1 MLIAVSNPS
10 KQYTHQTV
18 AALSNNPNYQV
29 YFLTSFWFMPQHI
42 WWHNWLSKILPI
54 NNQLKKKSG
63 DIVRPNIIVTH
74 FSGILYSF
82 IGRFFYHGE
91 ARSFFED
98 KIHDKWAA
106 KWVKKHQPNIF
117 IGYEKSCCNSFKAVK
132 KYGGK
137 TLLDLAQV
145 HINFIEQL
153 RGQYPF
159 FQQITGNEKLYGSIK
174 KIKLEE
180 YELADYVTTLSNFA
194 KDTMLANGYPTSKVS
209 VVNLGANTQL
219 FTAKQTYCSTNT
231 ESLKLLFV
239 GAVTKRKGIHI
250 LCEVMQELVH
260 ENITLDIIGPL
271 GDGIDLSALLKH
283 NDLIQYTPYLHHS
296 ELAIKMQTADIFVF
310 PSYLDSW
317 AMVVIE
323 AMACG
328 LPVII
333 TKNTGARDAINGAA
347 GFIIDVD
354 DKAALKEKILQLYN
368 DRSLLEIM
376 GKAARIQ
383 AEKYTWQQYYQS
395 VNSIVAKLIEA

>member
-42 WWHNWLSKILPI
+42 WWHNWLSKIPQI

-63 DIVRPNIIVTH
+63 DIIPPNIVVTH

-82 IGRFFYHGE
+82 IGRFFYNGE
-91 ARSFFED
+91 KRSFIED

-106 KWVKKHQPNIF
+106 KWVKTHQPNVF
-117 IGYEKSCCNSFKAVK
+117 IGYEKSCSNSFKAVK
-132 KYGGK
+132 QYGGK
-137 TLLDLAQV
+137 TVLDLAQV

-153 RGQYPF
+153 RYQYPF
-159 FQQITGNEKLYGSIK
+159 FQQITGDEKLYNSIK

-180 YELADYVTTLSNFA
+180 YQLADFVTTLSNFA
-194 KDTMLANGYPTSKVS
+194 KDTMIENGYPTYKVS
-209 VVNLGANTQL
+209 VVNIGANTQL
-219 FTAKQTYCSTNT
+219 FKAKQAYNSTNAKPI
-231 ESLKLLFV
+231 KLLFV

-271 GDGIDLSALLKH
+271 GDGIDLSSLLE
-283 NDLIQYTPYLHHS
+283 NNNRIQHTPYLHHS
-296 ELAIKMQTADIFVF
+296 ELAIKMQAADIFVF

-317 AMVVIE
+317 A
-323 AMACG
+323 
-328 LPVII
+328 
-333 TKNTGARDAINGAA
+333 
-347 GFIIDVD
+347 
-354 DKAALKEKILQLYN
+354 
-368 DRSLLEIM
+368 
-376 GKAARIQ
+376 
-383 AEKYTWQQYYQS
+383 
-395 VNSIVAKLIEA
+395 